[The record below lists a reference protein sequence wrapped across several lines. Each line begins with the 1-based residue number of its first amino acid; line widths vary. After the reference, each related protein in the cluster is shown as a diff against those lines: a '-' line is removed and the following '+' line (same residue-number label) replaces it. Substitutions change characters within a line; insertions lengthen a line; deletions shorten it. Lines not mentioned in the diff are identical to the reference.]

1 MHRSCTSKARWES
14 LLRLQLAPVPL
25 YFTVS
30 YWSASEPLACL
41 KQTFHQGIPGLLSVS
56 SAHASTYLRLPGLLA
71 PTLARSLS
79 LSHHSIALP
88 SSVIHS
94 FFLSGFAHSISYTT
108 PLCFYPQVS
117 MHALTKT
124 SVPHSPC
131 LPLSRSVFLSSP
143 MLRTL
148 NIHDQSLFLFSRP
161 PAYVAPGIT
170 PFCVCHTVCTWR
182 YT

>member
-25 YFTVS
+25 YFTVR

-56 SAHASTYLRLPGLLA
+56 SARASTYLRLPGLLA

-148 NIHDQSLFLFSRP
+148 NIHDQSLFLFSQP